1 MFSHPEHRHPIS
13 FPDGYP
19 RMRYLRLLKSL
30 IAVVALS
37 LAASHAYADQPAVIR
52 IGVAQQGTGDPPTFG
67 GSPAATVQLQQS
79 LEKEFA
85 ADGIKVEW
93 LFFKGAGPAVNEAIA
108 DNSLDFAF
116 QGDLP
121 AVLAR
126 ANGLKT
132 HLLLVSGARVGIKIA
147 VPADSDVHSIKDLKG
162 RRVSIFRGTNLQLVA
177 DNALAANQL
186 NERDLH
192 VINLDFASSLAALAS
207 KGIDASVNDYHVYK
221 LRDQGLAKVVYESQ
235 NDGPQFT
242 RQSHLLVLDDFDH
255 AHPDIVQRVVNVFVK
270 GSQWSSDEA
279 NRDALFKLWA
289 KSGVPYSSW
298 QAEFANQ
305 TLKDRN
311 SPLVDPFIVARYKA
325 VAADALKLKLI
336 RQPVE
341 VDGWFETKYLD
352 NALHAQKLDRY
363 WTRYDAAGKPLS

>member
-1 MFSHPEHRHPIS
+1 MKKNSRPT
-13 FPDGYP
+13 
-19 RMRYLRLLKSL
+19 
-30 IAVVALS
+30 
-37 LAASHAYADQPAVIR
+37 ASRSQ
-52 IGVAQQGTGDPPTFG
+52 
-67 GSPAATVQLQQS
+67 
-79 LEKEFA
+79 
-85 ADGIKVEW
+85 W

-108 DNSLDFAF
+108 NNSLDFAF

-132 HLLLVSGARVGIKIA
+132 HILLESGVRAGIKIA
-147 VPADSDVHSIKDLKG
+147 VPPDSDVHTIKDLKG
-162 RRVSIFRGTNLQLVA
+162 RRVGIFRGTNLQLVV

-186 NERDLH
+186 DERDLH
-192 VINLDFASSLAALAS
+192 VINLDASSSLAALAS
-207 KGIDASVNDYHVYK
+207 KGIDASTNDYHLYR
-221 LRDQGLAKVVYESQ
+221 LRDQGLAKIIYESQ

-242 RQSHLLVLDDFDH
+242 RQSHLLVVDDFEH
-255 AHPDIVQRVVNVFVK
+255 AHPDIVQRVVNAFVK

-289 KSGVPYSSW
+289 QSGVSVAEW

-305 TLKDRN
+305 PLKGRN
-311 SPLVDPFIVARYKA
+311 SPLIDPFIVARYKS
-325 VAADALKLKLI
+325 VAQDALRLKLI

-341 VDGWFETKYLD
+341 VDSWFEPRYLD
-352 NALHAQKLDRY
+352 NALHAQNLDHY

>member
-1 MFSHPEHRHPIS
+1 
-13 FPDGYP
+13 
-19 RMRYLRLLKSL
+19 MRYFRLLKSFF
-30 IAVVALS
+30 AVAALS
-37 LAASHAYADQPAVIR
+37 LAAVHAYADKPAVIR
-52 IGVAQQGTGDPPTFG
+52 IGVAQQGNGDPPTFG

-108 DNSLDFAF
+108 NNSLDFAY

-121 AVLAR
+121 AVLGR

-132 HLLLVSGARVGIKIA
+132 RLLLASGVRSGVKIA
-147 VPADSDVHSIKDLKG
+147 VPPDSDIRSIKDLKG

-186 NERDLH
+186 DERDLR
-192 VINLDFASSLAALAS
+192 VINLDSASSLAALAS
-207 KGIDASVNDYHVYK
+207 KGIDASINDYHLYK
-221 LRDQGLAKVVYESQ
+221 LRDQGLAKIVYESQ

-242 RQSHLLVLDDFDH
+242 RQAHLLVLDDFDR
-255 AHPDIVQRVVNVFVK
+255 AHPDIVQRVVNVVVK
-270 GSQWSSDEA
+270 GAQWSSDEA

-289 KSGVPYSSW
+289 RSGVSYSSW

-305 TLKDRN
+305 SLKDRN
-311 SPLVDPFIVARYKA
+311 SPLIDPFIVARYKA

-336 RQPVE
+336 RQPVQ

-352 NALHAQKLDRY
+352 NALRMQQLDHY